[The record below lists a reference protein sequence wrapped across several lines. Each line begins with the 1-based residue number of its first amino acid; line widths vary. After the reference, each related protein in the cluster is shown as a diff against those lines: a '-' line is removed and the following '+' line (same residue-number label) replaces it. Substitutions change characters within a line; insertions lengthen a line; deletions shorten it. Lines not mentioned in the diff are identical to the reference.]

1 MNIQTCPVVELR
13 TNIGTVSH
21 NGTFAMSET
30 KVRRNAYIASYVT
43 PKGQIVTAKGATMPE
58 AIRNLQRTINE

>member
-21 NGTFAMSET
+21 NGTFNNAEH
-30 KVRRNAYIASYVT
+30 KVERPAYIASYVT
-43 PKGQIVTAKGATMPE
+43 PQGTILTAKGATMPK
-58 AIRNLQRTINE
+58 AIANLKQIIA